1 MQILTVA
8 IRVIQQVI
16 KDKRTLLFLLL
27 APVFVLGLLYVIM
40 GSSSDEPN
48 IGIIDLEQS
57 LQDSLEAE
65 AHIIEFPSEEEA
77 LQAMKTQ
84 DIDAYFYMEANTPY
98 IEIEGGDI
106 TKKSPVMQAI
116 QSSLQTF
123 QKERAEE
130 MKEDF
135 EVMQDELTIVLKNM
149 QQQTGQSI
157 PIDFPEVDL
166 LMEEP
171 EINYLYLDENA
182 DLFDQVAP
190 ALMGFFI
197 FLFVFLIAGI
207 SFLRERTSGTLERT
221 LATPLKRSSI
231 VFGYFLGFFLFVTIQ
246 TVIIQIMIVDILH
259 VDRLGSYWLLLF
271 MNIIVATVALSL
283 GLLLSTFARTE
294 FQLLQ
299 FIPVAVI
306 PQFFFSGIFDL
317 SNAPGWVMFISKIMP
332 LSYATDALQN
342 VMIRG
347 YDFSDIAND
356 FIVLIGFTIVF
367 ILLNMLVLK
376 RQRAA

>member
-48 IGIIDLEQS
+48 IGIIDLERS
-57 LQDSLEAE
+57 LQESLEAE

-135 EVMQDELTIVLKNM
+135 EVMQDELAIVLKNM

-347 YDFSDIAND
+347 YDFSDIAKD

>member
-1 MQILTVA
+1 MQMLTVA
-8 IRVIQQVI
+8 IRVIQQVV
-16 KDKRTLLFLLL
+16 KDKRTLAFLLL
-27 APVFVLGLLYVIM
+27 APVFVLGLLYFIM
-40 GSSSDEPN
+40 GSSSDEPR
-48 IGIIDLEQS
+48 IGMIDLEDA
-57 LQDSLEAE
+57 LVEALEDE
-65 AHIIEFPSEEEA
+65 AHVIDYESEDRALHEMKEA
-77 LQAMKTQ
+77 H
-84 DIDAYFYMEANTPY
+84 IDAYFYMQDDTPQ
-98 IEIEGGDI
+98 IEVEGGDI
-106 TKKSPVMQAI
+106 TKRSSVIQAI
-116 QSSLQTF
+116 QHALQTF
-123 QKERAEE
+123 QKERGEE
-130 MKEDF
+130 MQAKMAD
-135 EVMQDELTIVLKNM
+135 VQDELKPLLKM
-149 QQQTGQSI
+149 IEEQTGQSI
-157 PIDFPEVDL
+157 ALDFPGGAS
-166 LMEEP
+166 LMEQP
-171 EINYLYLDENA
+171 EIHYLYNDENA

-221 LATPLKRSSI
+221 LATPLRRSSI
-231 VFGYFLGFFLFVTIQ
+231 VFGYFLGFFLFVAIQ

-259 VDRLGSYWLLLF
+259 VDRLGSYSLLLF

-317 SNAPGWVMFISKIMP
+317 SNAPIWVKLISDVMP

-342 VMIRG
+342 IMIRG
-347 YDFSDIAND
+347 HDFRDVAVD
-356 FIVLIGFTIVF
+356 FAVLIGFTIVF
-367 ILLNMLVLK
+367 IMLNMVVLK

>member
-16 KDKRTLLFLLL
+16 KDTRTLAFLLF

-48 IGIIDLEQS
+48 IGVIDLDDA
-57 LQDSLEAE
+57 LQEA
-65 AHIIEFPSEEEA
+65 FEEEA
-77 LQAMKTQ
+77 HTIEYGSKDDALRAMKTQ
-84 DIDAYFYMEANTPY
+84 DIDAYFFMEDDKPC

-106 TKKSPVMQAI
+106 TKKSPVI
-116 QSSLQTF
+116 QSIQSALQTF
-123 QKERAEE
+123 QEKRGEE
-130 MKEDF
+130 LKEDF
-135 EVMQDELTIVLKNM
+135 EKMEDELTPILEEI
-149 QQQTGQSI
+149 QLQTGQSI
-157 PIDFPEVDL
+157 RVDFPDTNL

-171 EINYLYLDENA
+171 EINYLYLDEDA

-197 FLFVFLIAGI
+197 FMFVFLIAGI

-221 LATPLKRSSI
+221 LATPLKRPFI
-231 VFGYFLGFFLFVTIQ
+231 VFGYFLGFFLFVAIQ
-246 TVIIQIMIVDILH
+246 TVIIQMMIVDILD

-271 MNIIVATVALSL
+271 MNIILATVALSL
-283 GLLLSTFARTE
+283 GLLLSTFARSE
-294 FQLLQ
+294 LQLLQ
-299 FIPVAVI
+299 FIPVAVV
-306 PQFFFSGIFDL
+306 PQFFFSGILDL
-317 SNAPGWVMFISKIMP
+317 SNAPGWVTFISKIMP

-342 VMIRG
+342 IMIRG
-347 YDFSDIAND
+347 YHFRDISND
-356 FIVLIGFTIVF
+356 FLVLIGFTIIF
-367 ILLNMLVLK
+367 ILLNMVVLK

>member
-16 KDKRTLLFLLL
+16 KDKRTLVFLLL
-27 APVFVLGLLYVIM
+27 APVFVLSLLYYIM

-48 IGIIDLEQS
+48 IGVIDITTS
-57 LQDSLEAE
+57 LQETMEKEAN
-65 AHIIEFPSEEEA
+65 IINYNSQDEA
-77 LQAMKTQ
+77 LHAMKAQ
-84 DIDAYFYMEANTPY
+84 EIDAYFYMIDHKPH

-106 TKKSPVMQAI
+106 SKKSLVIQSI
-116 QSSLQTF
+116 QSSLQKY
-123 QKERAEE
+123 QKELSEE
-130 MKEDF
+130 MKEEF
-135 EVMQDELTIVLKNM
+135 TNLQDNLEPLLGEI

-157 PIDFPEVDL
+157 NIKFPNTSIP
-166 LMEEP
+166 MEKP
-171 EINYLYLDENA
+171 EINYLYNDEDA

-197 FLFVFLIAGI
+197 FFFVFIIAGI

-231 VFGYFLGFFLFVTIQ
+231 VFGYFLGFFLFVAVQ

-259 VDRLGSYWLLLF
+259 VDRLGSYWLLLL
-271 MNIIVATVALSL
+271 MNIIIATVSLSL

-299 FIPVAVI
+299 FIPVAIV

-317 SNAPGWVMFISKIMP
+317 SNAPNWIKVISDVMP
-332 LSYATDALQN
+332 LTYATNALQN
-342 VMIRG
+342 IMIRG
-347 YDFSDIAND
+347 YNFQEVSIDIL
-356 FIVLIGFTIVF
+356 VLIGFTIIF
-367 ILLNMLVLK
+367 ISLNMFVLK

>member
-48 IGIIDLEQS
+48 IGIIDLERS
-57 LQDSLEAE
+57 LQESLEAE

-116 QSSLQTF
+116 QSSLQKF

-135 EVMQDELTIVLKNM
+135 EVMQDELAIVLKNM

-317 SNAPGWVMFISKIMP
+317 SNAPGWVTFISKIMP

-342 VMIRG
+342 VMVRG

>member
-48 IGIIDLEQS
+48 IGIIDLERS
-57 LQDSLEAE
+57 LQESLEAE

-135 EVMQDELTIVLKNM
+135 EVMQDELAIVLKNM

-157 PIDFPEVDL
+157 PIDFSEVDL

-306 PQFFFSGIFDL
+306 TQFFFSGIFDL